1 MLSFNKYRSSD
12 FSLKECMKKKIKIT
26 VKKEKGRIP
35 VPQKPPKVEEK
46 PKAYK
51 RTKAKREAKE
61 KIDEDL
67 KKND

>member
-1 MLSFNKYRSSD
+1 
-12 FSLKECMKKKIKIT
+12 MKKKIKIV
-26 VKKEKGRIP
+26 VKKQQTRIP

-51 RTKAKREAKE
+51 RTRTNKETKE

>member
-1 MLSFNKYRSSD
+1 MQSFNQYHNSD
-12 FSLKECMKKKIKIT
+12 FSLKQFMKKKIKIT
-26 VKKEKGRIP
+26 LKKEKGRIP
-35 VPQKPPKVEEK
+35 VPQKPPKVEEN

-51 RTKAKREAKE
+51 RTKAKKEAKE